1 MTMRMGMTWMT
12 VLERDKSHENPD
24 KVEEHRV
31 DSERDKD
38 DES

>member
-1 MTMRMGMTWMT
+1 MT
-12 VLERDKSHENPD
+12 VLEREESDEIPD
-24 KVEEHRV
+24 EVEELRV

>member
-1 MTMRMGMTWMT
+1 MT
-12 VLERDKSHENPD
+12 VLEREKSDENPD
-24 KVEEHRV
+24 EVEEHRV

>member
-1 MTMRMGMTWMT
+1 MTPPVMKREESG
-12 VLERDKSHENPD
+12 EDQDE
-24 KVEEHRV
+24 VEELRV

>member
-1 MTMRMGMTWMT
+1 MTRMT
-12 VLERDKSHENPD
+12 VLEREESDENPD
-24 KVEEHRV
+24 EVEELRV